1 MKNLAFKSTILLV
14 LIISLNGF
22 SQTTNLSDQEVKDMK
37 YMLEEEKVAR
47 DVYEFL
53 DTKWNLMI
61 FSNIKQSEQQHM
73 DMVEYLLNI
82 NKITYR
88 LSEKRGKFYNESL
101 QKMYND
107 LIEKGSKSKYDALE
121 VGKTIE
127 VTDIADLENALQNT
141 SDSEINSVYSRLLF
155 ASNNHLRAFNRNL
168 SRF

>member
-1 MKNLAFKSTILLV
+1 MKNAIFKFSII
-14 LIISLNGF
+14 IISTSWLNIY
-22 SQTTNLSDQEVKDMK
+22 SQTANLSNQEIKDMK

-53 DTKWNLMI
+53 DAKWNLMV
-61 FSNIKQSEQQHM
+61 FGNIKQSEQQHM
-73 DMVEYLLNI
+73 DMVEYLLNT
-82 NKITYR
+82 NKVAYK
-88 LSEKRGKFYNESL
+88 LNEKRGEFYNESL
-101 QKMYND
+101 QKLYND